1 MDYNSIRD
9 AIANNADVCVV
20 IDGKV
25 YTSKIKSVHVETVIN
40 KGTAGIFERETG
52 FVRLES
58 FGSRRFMFEDIY
70 PTETEAKVELKT
82 KLIADKQKIER
93 MISNLADVV
102 SPVEEVVSEPVEE
115 VVSEPVEEPKEPE
128 KSDGGTGPAEFPPI

>member
-20 IDGKV
+20 IDDKV
-25 YTSKIKSVHVETVIN
+25 YISKIKSVNMETAVY
-40 KGTAGIFERETG
+40 KSAAGIFERETG

-58 FGSRRFMFEDIY
+58 FGSRRFSFNDIHL
-70 PTETEAKVELKT
+70 TETAAKVELKT

-102 SPVEEVVSEPVEE
+102 SPVEEVVSKPVEE
-115 VVSEPVEEPKEPE
+115 VVSEPE